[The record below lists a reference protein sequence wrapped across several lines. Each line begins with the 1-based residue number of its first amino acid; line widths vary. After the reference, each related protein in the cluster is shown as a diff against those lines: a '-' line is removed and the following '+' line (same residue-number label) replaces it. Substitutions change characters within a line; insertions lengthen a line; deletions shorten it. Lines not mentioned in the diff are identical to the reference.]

1 MDLKSNSQDKLEGK
15 YVGIKWRITF
25 PILQAV
31 EGLLDILCCLLTVS
45 FFVITVISKQPTTRR
60 TGGGSQDSAS
70 KRTGQVGR

>member
-1 MDLKSNSQDKLEGK
+1 MLASSG
-15 YVGIKWRITF
+15 RITF
-25 PILQAV
+25 PILRAV

-60 TGGGSQDSAS
+60 KSEGSQDSAS

>member
-1 MDLKSNSQDKLEGK
+1 MLASSG
-15 YVGIKWRITF
+15 RITF

-60 TGGGSQDSAS
+60 TEGGSQDSAS
-70 KRTGQVGR
+70 KRTDQVGR